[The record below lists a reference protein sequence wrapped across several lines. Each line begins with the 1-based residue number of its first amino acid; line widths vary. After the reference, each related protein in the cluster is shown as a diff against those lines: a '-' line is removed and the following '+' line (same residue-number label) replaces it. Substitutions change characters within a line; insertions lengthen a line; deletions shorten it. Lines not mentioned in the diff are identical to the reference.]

1 MRYSATV
8 LPIRNPLVALACALA
23 FAASPA
29 FAQAVPEKAAPRGG
43 HSVKNDI
50 LDHRVMAQAHE
61 AAAKCLESGKPEK
74 DCHAQLAKDC
84 RGVGIGK
91 VCGMKH
97 KH

>member
-8 LPIRNPLVALACALA
+8 LPIKSHLAIVLSLLALV
-23 FAASPA
+23 ASPA
-29 FAQAVPEKAAPRGG
+29 FAQAVPDKAAPRGG